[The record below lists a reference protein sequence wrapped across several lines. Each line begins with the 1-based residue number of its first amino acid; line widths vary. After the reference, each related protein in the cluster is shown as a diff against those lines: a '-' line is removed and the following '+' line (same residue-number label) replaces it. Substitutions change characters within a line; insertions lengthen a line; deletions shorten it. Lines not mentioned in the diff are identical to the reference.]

1 MGNICDNCPN
11 NYNPFQEDTFPPSGN
26 GIGDACDCEAD
37 FNCDGNVDAT
47 DVGSFLV
54 HFGRNTF
61 FNPCTNDNPCQGDFL
76 CDTDVDA
83 IDVNNFLEDFG
94 RSQFFNLCPAC
105 VSGDWCNY
113 DSSSCE
119 GFCGFQSP
127 AGCYCDTSCEWFGD
141 CCPDA
146 CTVCGACP

>member
-11 NYNPFQEDTFPPSGN
+11 EYNPFQEDTFPPQGN

-37 FNCDGNVDAT
+37 FNCDGNVDAV
-47 DVGSFLV
+47 DVGLFLD
-54 HFGRNTF
+54 HFGRNAF
-61 FNPCTNDNPCQGDFL
+61 FNPCTNENPCHGDVL

-83 IDVNNFLEDFG
+83 TDVNNFLEDFG
-94 RSQFFNLCPAC
+94 RSQFFNPCPAC

-113 DSSSCE
+113 DSSCV

-127 AGCYCDTSCEWFGD
+127 AGCYCDTSCEWFCD

-146 CTVCGACP
+146 CAVCGYCP